1 MCKAILIL
9 CETGL
14 MYRINQNH
22 EIVSLLLKLK
32 ELEEDY
38 PVDLLSARRTSFL
51 MLLARYVGSW
61 MRVEKVFFR

>member
-1 MCKAILIL
+1 
-9 CETGL
+9 

-51 MLLARYVGSW
+51 TLLTRYVSSW
-61 MRVEKVFFR
+61 IRVERVFFR